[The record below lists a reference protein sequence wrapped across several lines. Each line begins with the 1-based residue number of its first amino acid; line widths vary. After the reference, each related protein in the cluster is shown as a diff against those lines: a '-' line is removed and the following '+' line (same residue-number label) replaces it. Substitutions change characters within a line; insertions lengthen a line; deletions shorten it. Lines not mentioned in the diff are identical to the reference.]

1 MAILTETFPGAPGGS
16 NVANPQHELDDT
28 EARMIQDGLVDRP
41 GETRRRGPVTPVSGV
56 AQPSRP
62 VSGITLTLDPLGN
75 DRYGVLNGDNSNGY
89 FSVWNDNLDAL
100 VDLAWPHALPTS
112 PEDGVAT
119 AYRIVD
125 AKPSLTG
132 GTLIGVSSR
141 YDANSPNQGIAF
153 WRGGNK
159 DNYTGTIT
167 VARGSAAVTGTG
179 TTFLADVSPGMFM
192 FGEADHGAGYTSVYF
207 GIVLQVN
214 SDTSL
219 TLGAVSPYAATA
231 KSATFQAL
239 RGLAPRVA
247 KGRITTATDS
257 TSVTGGGT
265 KFKGQLLDTGTWDI
279 YRRSDLTWVG
289 KVSSVASDIS
299 LTLAANAAV
308 AMSDEEY
315 IAFRADADYSIINT
329 ANTNKVGFLNATYAE
344 RQWYFNLGSQYSKT
358 TMGWFSDTNDPEALD
373 LSEDGDNLEFAS
385 TVMVNEPIRGAQA
398 AHNAL
403 LVFKENETFG
413 IFGNSPSNFT
423 VRKVEDDGALSG
435 GSIQPWGGGVV
446 WAGRDGI
453 HFYDGIQVEN
463 ITQKKIGD
471 VWKNSVRTFDPS
483 RYRMYSMVVRDHYYL
498 WVENL
503 APTLAVVKGNT
514 STTPSSWGV
523 MVNLVTRAPTWLT
536 NVHLRGAITLPAST
550 GREVWYV
557 SNSDLDTPTGLAAV
571 ASASGGTLA
580 TATYYYKV
588 TAVNSIGETV
598 GSSEVS
604 AAVTGPTGSVA
615 LSWTAV
621 DGADTYR
628 VYRGTASGGQ
638 NTYYATTATSYT
650 DTGSAGT
657 ADTVPSTNESN
668 KGVVS
673 SASDLFDAEGVDD
686 FGADGGVKGPDFFF
700 ESKKFAAG
708 DSLRLKRYKQIALH
722 YLAQGGDI
730 MVDTVLGL
738 NNVGTT
744 LVSTF
749 PASVYTWDTLRAAI
763 STWDALA
770 AEFATWSDV
779 IDAVFDPARVKF
791 MKKSQHL
798 SFRLYQE
805 SAAMTRVKL
814 GPYQLG
820 YKLQRPGRV

>member
-1 MAILTETFPGAPGGS
+1 MALLTETFPGAPGGS
-16 NVANPQHELDDT
+16 NLASPQHELDDT
-28 EARMIQDGLVDRP
+28 EARLIQDGLVDRP
-41 GETRRRGPVTPVSGV
+41 GETRRRGPVTPVGGI
-56 AQPSRP
+56 AQPDNP
-62 VSGITLTLDPLGN
+62 ASGIVMTLDPLGT
-75 DRYGVLNGDNSNGY
+75 DRYAILNGDASNGY
-89 FSVWNDNLDAL
+89 LSVYSDDLQSL
-100 VDLAWPHALPTS
+100 VDLAWPHALPS
-112 PEDGVAT
+112 DPAGGVAT

-159 DNYTGTIT
+159 ANYTGTIT

-179 TTFLADVSPGMFM
+179 TTFENSVAPGMFL
-192 FGEADHGAGYTSVYF
+192 FAEADHGAGYESVYV

-219 TLGAVSPYAATA
+219 TLGAVSPYAVTA
-231 KSATFQAL
+231 KSATFQSI

-257 TSVTGGGT
+257 TTVTGGGT
-265 KFKGQLLDTGTWDI
+265 RFKAQKLDTGTWDI

-289 KVSSVASDIS
+289 KVSAVASDIS

-308 AMSDEEY
+308 AMSDDEY

-329 ANTNKVGFLNATYAE
+329 ANTNKVGFINATYAE
-344 RQWYFNLGSQYSKT
+344 RQWYFNLGAQYSKT
-358 TMGWFSDTNDPEALD
+358 TIGWFSDTSDPEALD
-373 LSEDGDNLEFAS
+373 LADDGDNLEFTS

-413 IFGNSPSNFT
+413 VFGTSPTNFT
-423 VRKVEDDGALSG
+423 VRKVEDDGALST
-435 GSIQPWGGGVV
+435 GSIQAWGGGVV

-463 ITQKKIGD
+463 ITQRKLGD
-471 VWKNSVRTFDPS
+471 VWKNSVRSFDPT

-498 WVENL
+498 WIENL
-503 APTLAVVKGNT
+503 DPTVAIVKGNT
-514 STTPSSWGV
+514 STTPTSWGV
-523 MVNLVTRAPTWLT
+523 MINLITRAPTFMT

-550 GREVWYV
+550 GREVWMVINGQVDGDLADKGYV
-557 SNSDLDTPTGLAAV
+557 
-571 ASASGGTLA
+571 
-580 TATYYYKV
+580 
-588 TAVNSIGETV
+588 
-598 GSSEVS
+598 VS
-604 AAVTGPTGSVA
+604 AEAIF
-615 LSWTAV
+615 
-621 DGADTYR
+621 DG
-628 VYRGTASGGQ
+628 
-638 NTYYATTATSYT
+638 
-650 DTGSAGT
+650 
-657 ADTVPSTNESN
+657 
-668 KGVVS
+668 
-673 SASDLFDAEGVDD
+673 EGVDTLT
-686 FGADGGVKGPDFFF
+686 ADGGTAGPDFFF
-700 ESKKFAAG
+700 ESKKFSAG
-708 DSLRLKRYKQIALH
+708 DSLRLKRYKQIAIH

-730 MVDTVLGL
+730 IVDTVLGL
-738 NNVGTT
+738 NNVGQT

-749 PASVYTWDTLRAAI
+749 PGTVYTWDTLRAAV
-763 STWDALA
+763 STWDALK
-770 AEFATWSDV
+770 AEFPTWSDV

-805 SAAMTRVKL
+805 NAEMTRVKL